1 MSKFLSLRSGLGSI
15 LFWSVISAAFIGP
28 GSVTACAIAG
38 SKFGLQLLWV
48 LTFATLGTV
57 WLQEAAARITIAT
70 GRDLGQ
76 VITQTYVGTKGRWIA
91 WALFIAIF
99 LGCAAYQAGNI
110 LGAVSGLALLTNL
123 PVPALTVGVGLVC
136 IILLWLGSTQTLA
149 NFLGLI
155 VFAMGGA
162 FVYVAFGTPV
172 TPAELTKA
180 LVIPEIPSGSLLL
193 INSLIGTTI
202 VPYNL
207 FFGSS
212 IVPVVDSTTVDS
224 AAGMSTSQ
232 SLSEMRLGIWVAV
245 VLGGIISVVLL
256 LAGLLIPGNFSYPH
270 MAQVLTDRLGAWA
283 GSLFAFGLF
292 AAGFASSLT
301 APLAAAVT
309 AQSLLGIQKNSPAYR
324 GIWLIVMVTGLL
336 FGLLNVTPIP
346 IIVAVQA
353 INGILLP
360 FVTVFLFAAVNNRA
374 LLGDTYRN
382 SPSQNIAM
390 GLVVVAT
397 AILGLWNVWLASQ

>member
-1 MSKFLSLRSGLGSI
+1 MPKSLSLRAGLGSV

-38 SKFGLQLLWV
+38 STYGLQLLWV

-70 GRDLGQ
+70 GQDLGQ
-76 VITQTYVGTKGRWIA
+76 VITQTYAGRRGRVIA
-91 WALFIAIF
+91 WSLFLAIF
-99 LGCAAYQAGNI
+99 AGCAAYQAGNI
-110 LGAVSGLALLTNL
+110 LGAVAGLALLTGL

-136 IILLWLGSTQTLA
+136 GALLWIGSTQGLA
-149 NFLGLI
+149 NMLGLI

-162 FVYVAFGTPV
+162 FIYVAFGTPV
-172 TPAELTKA
+172 TPVELTKA
-180 LVIPEIPSGSLLL
+180 LVVPAIPAGSLLL
-193 INSLIGTTI
+193 INGLIGTTI

-212 IVPVVDSTTVDS
+212 IVS
-224 AAGMSTSQ
+224 GQ
-232 SLSEMRLGIWVAV
+232 RLGEMRLGIWVAV

-256 LAGLLIPGNFSYPH
+256 LAGLLIPNDFTYPH
-270 MAQVLTDRLGAWA
+270 MAQVLSDRLGAWA

-309 AQSLLGIQKNSPAYR
+309 AGSLLGIRKNSGTYR
-324 GIWLIVMVTGLL
+324 AIWLTVLATGVT

-346 IIVAVQA
+346 VIVAVQA

-360 FVTVFLFAAVNNRA
+360 FVTAFLFIAVNNRP
-374 LLGDTYRN
+374 LMGDQYRN
-382 SPSQNIAM
+382 SMAQNLAM
-390 GLVVVAT
+390 GLVVLIT
-397 AILGLWNVWLASQ
+397 AVLGGWNVWLAFQ

>member
-1 MSKFLSLRSGLGSI
+1 M
-15 LFWSVISAAFIGP
+15 
-28 GSVTACAIAG
+28 
-38 SKFGLQLLWV
+38 

-70 GRDLGQ
+70 GQDLGQ
-76 VITQTYVGTKGRWIA
+76 VIRQTYVGVRGRWVA
-91 WALFIAIF
+91 WALFLAIF

-110 LGAVSGLALLTNL
+110 LGTVSGLKLLTGL
-123 PVPALTVGVGLVC
+123 PVPFLTVVVGLVC
-136 IILLWLGSTQTLA
+136 ITLLWIGSTQGLA

-162 FVYVAFGTPV
+162 FIYVAFGAPV
-172 TPAELTKA
+172 SPSELTTA
-180 LVIPEIPSGSLLL
+180 LVVPTIPDGSLLL

-212 IVPVVDSTTVDS
+212 IVS
-224 AAGMSTSQ
+224 GQ

-256 LAGLLIPGNFSYPH
+256 LAGLLIPGDFSYPH
-270 MAQVLTDRLGAWA
+270 MAQVLTERLGTWA
-283 GSLFAFGLF
+283 GTLFAFGLF

-301 APLAAAVT
+301 APLAAAIT
-309 AQSLLGIQKNSPAYR
+309 AQSLLGVRKNSPTYR
-324 GIWLIVMVTGLL
+324 LIWLLVMTTGLL
-336 FGLLNVTPIP
+336 FGFLNATPIP

-360 FVTVFLFAAVNNRA
+360 FVTIFLFAAVNNQT
-374 LLGDTYRN
+374 LLGNTYRN
-382 SPSQNIAM
+382 SVPQNIGM
-390 GLVVVAT
+390 GLVVVVT
-397 AILGLWNVWLASQ
+397 AILGLWNVWLAFQGT

>member
-1 MSKFLSLRSGLGSI
+1 M
-15 LFWSVISAAFIGP
+15 
-28 GSVTACAIAG
+28 
-38 SKFGLQLLWV
+38 
-48 LTFATLGTV
+48 GTV

-70 GRDLGQ
+70 GHDLGQ
-76 VITQTYVGTKGRWIA
+76 VITQTYQGTKGRWIA
-91 WALFIAIF
+91 WSLFLAIF

-110 LGAVSGLALLTNL
+110 LGAVSGLALLTGL
-123 PVPALTVGVGLVC
+123 PVPVLTVGIGLVC
-136 IILLWLGSTQTLA
+136 ILLLWIGSTQNLA

-162 FVYVAFGTPV
+162 FAYVAFGTPV

-180 LVIPEIPSGSLLL
+180 LVTPSIPAGSLLL
-193 INSLIGTTI
+193 VNSLIGTTI

-212 IVPVVDSTTVDS
+212 IVPTADSV
-224 AAGMSTSQ
+224 AGASDAQ
-232 SLSEMRLGIWVAV
+232 SLSEMRLGVWVAV
-245 VLGGIISVVLL
+245 GLGGIISVVLL
-256 LAGLLIPGNFSYPH
+256 LAGLLIPEDFSYPH
-270 MAQVLTDRLGAWA
+270 MAQVLTDRLGTWA

-301 APLAAAVT
+301 APLAASVT
-309 AQSLLGIQKNSPAYR
+309 AQSLLGVQKNSPVYR
-324 GIWLIVMVTGLL
+324 SIWLFVMATGLT

-346 IIVAVQA
+346 VIVAVQA

-360 FVTVFLFAAVNNRA
+360 FVTVFLFAAVNNRT

-382 SPSQNIAM
+382 SLGQNVAM
-390 GLVVVAT
+390 GIVVFVT
-397 AILGLWNVWLASQ
+397 AVLGLWNVWLAFR

>member
-1 MSKFLSLRSGLGSI
+1 MPKSLSLRAGLGSV

-28 GSVTACAIAG
+28 GSVTTCAIAG
-38 SKFGLQLLWV
+38 QQYGLTLLWV

-70 GRDLGQ
+70 GKDLGQ
-76 VITQTYVGTKGRWIA
+76 VITQTYTGKRGQLVP

-110 LGAVSGLALLTNL
+110 LGAVSGLALLTGL
-123 PVPALTVGVGLVC
+123 PVPTLTVGIGLVC
-136 IILLWLGSTQTLA
+136 IALLWIGSTQSLA

-172 TPAELTKA
+172 TPVELTKA
-180 LVIPEIPSGSLLL
+180 LVTPAFPSGSLLL
-193 INSLIGTTI
+193 INGLIGTTI

-212 IVPVVDSTTVDS
+212 IVP
-224 AAGMSTSQ
+224 GQ

-245 VLGGIISVVLL
+245 ILGGIISVVLL
-256 LAGLLIPGNFSYPH
+256 LAGLLIPNDFSYTH
-270 MAQVLTDRLGAWA
+270 MAQVLTDQLGSWA

-301 APLAAAVT
+301 APLAASVT
-309 AQSLLGIQKNSPAYR
+309 ANSLLGVPKNSPTYR
-324 GIWLIVMVTGLL
+324 GIWIAVMATGLT

-346 IIVAVQA
+346 VIVAVQA

-360 FVTVFLFAAVNNRA
+360 FVTIFLFRAVNNRA

-382 SPSQNIAM
+382 SLSQNLAM
-390 GLVVVAT
+390 GTVVIVT
-397 AILGLWNVWLASQ
+397 AILGLWNVWLALQ

>member
-1 MSKFLSLRSGLGSI
+1 MPKSLSLRAGLGSV

-38 SKFGLQLLWV
+38 STYGLQLLWV
-48 LTFATLGTV
+48 LTFATFGTV

-70 GRDLGQ
+70 GSDLGQ
-76 VITQTYVGTKGRWIA
+76 VITQTYAGKSGRRIA
-91 WALFIAIF
+91 WALFLAIF

-110 LGAVSGLALLTNL
+110 LGAVSGLALLTKL
-123 PVPALTVGVGLVC
+123 PVPALTVVVGLVC
-136 IILLWLGSTQTLA
+136 VGLLWIGSTQGLA

-180 LVIPEIPSGSLLL
+180 LIVPAVPDGSLLL
-193 INSLIGTTI
+193 INGLIGTTI

-212 IVPVVDSTTVDS
+212 IVP
-224 AAGMSTSQ
+224 GQ

-245 VLGGIISVVLL
+245 ILGGIISVVLL
-256 LAGLLIPGNFSYPH
+256 LAGLLIPSDFSYVH
-270 MAQVLTDRLGAWA
+270 MAQVLTDRLGTWA

-301 APLAAAVT
+301 APLAASIT
-309 AQSLLGIQKNSPAYR
+309 AQSLLGIRKNSPVYR
-324 GIWLIVMVTGLL
+324 GIWLTVMATGLT

-346 IIVAVQA
+346 VIIAVQA

-360 FVTVFLFAAVNNRA
+360 FVTIFLFAAVNNRA

-382 SPSQNIAM
+382 SLMQNLAM
-390 GLVVVAT
+390 GLVVIVT
-397 AILGLWNVWLASQ
+397 AVLGIWNIWLAIQAG

>member
-1 MSKFLSLRSGLGSI
+1 MPKSLSLRSGLGSV

-38 SKFGLQLLWV
+38 SSYGLQLLWV

-76 VITQTYVGTKGRWIA
+76 VISQTYSGTKGRWIA
-91 WALFIAIF
+91 WTLFLAIF

-110 LGAVSGLALLTNL
+110 LGAVSGLALLTGL
-123 PVPALTVGVGLVC
+123 PIPTLTVVVGTVC
-136 IILLWLGSTQTLA
+136 IVLLWIGSTQNLA

-172 TPAELTKA
+172 SAVDLTKA
-180 LVIPEIPSGSLLL
+180 LVVPHIPPGSLLL
-193 INSLIGTTI
+193 VNGLIGTTI

-212 IVPVVDSTTVDS
+212 IVPTVDS
-224 AAGMSTSQ
+224 AGQ

-245 VLGGIISVVLL
+245 ILGGIISVVLL
-256 LAGLLIPGNFSYPH
+256 LAGLLIPNDFSYVH
-270 MAQVLTDRLGAWA
+270 MAQVLTNRLGNWA

-301 APLAAAVT
+301 APLAASIT
-309 AQSLLGIQKNSPAYR
+309 AKSLLGVKPNSATYR
-324 GIWLIVMVTGLL
+324 SIWLVVMVTGLV
-336 FGLLNVTPIP
+336 FGLLNVNAIP
-346 IIVAVQA
+346 VIVAVQA
-353 INGILLP
+353 VNGILLP
-360 FVTVFLFAAVNNRA
+360 FVTIFLFAAVNNRD
-374 LLGDTYRN
+374 LLGKAYSN
-382 SPSQNIAM
+382 SLMQNVAM
-390 GLVVVAT
+390 GSVVLVT
-397 AILGLWNVWLASQ
+397 AVLGLWNVWLALQKAFDI

>member
-1 MSKFLSLRSGLGSI
+1 MPKSLSLRSGLGSV

-28 GSVTACAIAG
+28 GSVTACAKAG
-38 SKFGLQLLWV
+38 SQFGLDLLWV

-70 GRDLGQ
+70 GNDLGQ
-76 VITQTYVGTKGRWIA
+76 VITQTYTGARGKWVA
-91 WALFIAIF
+91 WSLFLAIF

-110 LGAVSGLALLTNL
+110 LGAVSGLALLTGAS
-123 PVPALTVGVGLVC
+123 VPTLTVGVGIMC
-136 IILLWLGSTQTLA
+136 IILLWVGSTQNLA
-149 NFLGLI
+149 NFLGII

-162 FVYVAFGTPV
+162 FVYVAFGAPV
-172 TPAELTKA
+172 TPADLTKA
-180 LVIPEIPSGSLLL
+180 LIVPNFPSGSLLL

-212 IVPVVDSTTVDS
+212 IVP
-224 AAGMSTSQ
+224 GQ

-256 LAGLLIPGNFSYPH
+256 LAGLLIPGDFSYPH

-283 GSLFAFGLF
+283 GSLFSFGLF
-292 AAGFASSLT
+292 AAGLASSIT

-309 AQSLLGIQKNSPAYR
+309 AQSLLGVRKNSPTYR
-324 GIWLIVMVTGLL
+324 GIWLVVMLTGLGV
-336 FGLLNVTPIP
+336 GLSNVNTIEV
-346 IIVAVQA
+346 IVAVQA

-360 FVTVFLFAAVNNRA
+360 FVTIFLFAAVNNRI

-382 SPSQNIAM
+382 SLPQNLAM
-390 GLVVVAT
+390 GLVVLVT
-397 AILGLWNVWLASQ
+397 AILGLWNVWLAFQS

>member
-1 MSKFLSLRSGLGSI
+1 M
-15 LFWSVISAAFIGP
+15 
-28 GSVTACAIAG
+28 
-38 SKFGLQLLWV
+38 

-70 GRDLGQ
+70 GQDLGQ
-76 VITQTYVGTKGRWIA
+76 VISQTYTGVKGRWVS
-91 WALFIAIF
+91 WALFLAIF

-110 LGAVSGLALLTNL
+110 LGAVSGLALLTGL
-123 PVPALTVGVGLVC
+123 PVPALTVGIGLVC
-136 IILLWLGSTQTLA
+136 IALLWIGSTQNLA

-172 TPAELTKA
+172 TPSQLTKS
-180 LVIPEIPSGSLLL
+180 LLTPSFPDGSLLL

-212 IVPVVDSTTVDS
+212 IVP
-224 AAGMSTSQ
+224 GQ

-245 VLGGIISVVLL
+245 ILGGIISVVLL
-256 LAGLLIPGNFSYPH
+256 LAGLLIPTDFSYPH
-270 MAQVLTDRLGAWA
+270 MAQVLTDSLGSWA

-309 AQSLLGIQKNSPAYR
+309 AQSLLGVRKNSPVYR
-324 GIWLIVMVTGLL
+324 GIWIVVMLTGLT

-346 IIVAVQA
+346 VIVAVQA

-360 FVTVFLFAAVNNRA
+360 FVTIFLFIAVNNRT
-374 LLGDTYRN
+374 LLGDFRN
-382 SPSQNIAM
+382 SLAQNVSL
-390 GLVVVAT
+390 GLVVLVT
-397 AILGLWNVWLASQ
+397 AILGLWNVWLAFQQ

>member
-1 MSKFLSLRSGLGSI
+1 MPKSLSLRAGLGSV

-28 GSVTACAIAG
+28 GSVTSCAIAG
-38 SKFGLQLLWV
+38 SQYGLQLLWV

-70 GRDLGQ
+70 GQDLGQ
-76 VITQTYVGTKGRWIA
+76 VITQTYTGQRGKVVA
-91 WALFIAIF
+91 WSLFGAIF

-110 LGAVSGLALLTNL
+110 LGAVAGLALLTGL
-123 PVPALTVGVGLVC
+123 SAPTLTVGIGVLC
-136 IILLWLGSTQTLA
+136 AALLWIGSTQGLA
-149 NFLGLI
+149 NMLGLI
-155 VFAMGGA
+155 VFAMGAA

-172 TPAELTKA
+172 TLPELTKA
-180 LVIPEIPSGSLLL
+180 LVIPGLPSRSLLL
-193 INSLIGTTI
+193 INGLIGTTI

-212 IVPVVDSTTVDS
+212 IVP
-224 AAGMSTSQ
+224 GQ

-256 LAGLLIPGNFSYPH
+256 LAGLLIPNDFSYAH
-270 MAQVLTDRLGAWA
+270 MADVLSQRLGDWA

-301 APLAAAVT
+301 APLAAAIT
-309 AQSLLGIQKNSPAYR
+309 GSSLLGIQKNTTAYR
-324 GIWLIVMVTGLL
+324 AIWMVVLATGLG

-346 IIVAVQA
+346 VIVAVQA

-360 FVTVFLFAAVNNRA
+360 FVTIFLFIAVNNRS
-374 LLGDTYRN
+374 LLGDYCN
-382 SPSQNIAM
+382 STAQNLAM
-390 GLVVVAT
+390 GLVVLVT
-397 AILGLWNVWLASQ
+397 ALLGGWNVWLAFQ

>member
-1 MSKFLSLRSGLGSI
+1 MPKSLSLRSGLGSI

-38 SKFGLQLLWV
+38 SKFSLQLLWA
-48 LTFATLGTV
+48 LTFATFGTV

-70 GRDLGQ
+70 GHDLGQ
-76 VITQTYVGTKGRWIA
+76 VITQTYSGVKGRWIA
-91 WALFIAIF
+91 WTLFLAIF

-110 LGAVSGLALLTNL
+110 LGAVSGFSLLTG
-123 PVPALTVGVGLVC
+123 VPIPTLTVVVGLVC
-136 IILLWLGSTQTLA
+136 IVLLWIGSTQTLA

-162 FVYVAFGTPV
+162 FVYVAFSTPV

-180 LVIPEIPSGSLLL
+180 LIVPSIPPGSLLL

-212 IVPVVDSTTVDS
+212 IVP
-224 AAGMSTSQ
+224 GQ
-232 SLSEMRLGIWVAV
+232 SLGEMRLGIWVAV
-245 VLGGIISVVLL
+245 ILGGIISVALL
-256 LAGLLIPGNFSYPH
+256 LVGLLIPGDFSYPH
-270 MAQVLTDRLGAWA
+270 MAQVLTDRLGTWA

-292 AAGFASSLT
+292 AAGLASSLT
-301 APLAAAVT
+301 APLAASVT
-309 AQSLLGIQKNSPAYR
+309 AQSLLGVRKNSPTYR
-324 GIWLIVMVTGLL
+324 LIWLAVMATGLT

-346 IIVAVQA
+346 VIVAVQA

-360 FVTVFLFAAVNNRA
+360 FVTVFLFAAVNNRR

-382 SPSQNIAM
+382 SLSQNLAM
-390 GLVVVAT
+390 GTVVVVT
-397 AILGLWNVWLASQ
+397 AILGLWNVWLAFQ

>member
-1 MSKFLSLRSGLGSI
+1 MPKSLSLRAGLGSV

-38 SKFGLQLLWV
+38 SQYGLQLLWV

-70 GRDLGQ
+70 GSDLGQ
-76 VITQTYVGTKGRWIA
+76 VITQTYTGQRGRIIA
-91 WALFIAIF
+91 WSLFLAIF

-110 LGAVSGLALLTNL
+110 LGAVSGLVLLTGWSM
-123 PVPALTVGVGLVC
+123 PALTVVVGLVC
-136 IILLWLGSTQTLA
+136 VVLLWIGSTQGLA
-149 NFLGLI
+149 NMLGLV
-155 VFAMGGA
+155 VFLMGGA
-162 FVYVAFGTPV
+162 FVYVAFGAPV

-180 LVIPEIPSGSLLL
+180 LIVPAFPSGSLLL

-212 IVPVVDSTTVDS
+212 IVQNQTL
-224 AAGMSTSQ
+224 GQ
-232 SLSEMRLGIWVAV
+232 MRLGIWVAV

-256 LAGLLIPGNFSYPH
+256 LAGLLIPNDFTYPH
-270 MAQVLTDRLGAWA
+270 MAQVLSDRLGAWA

-301 APLAAAVT
+301 APLAAAIT
-309 AQSLLGIQKNSPAYR
+309 ASSLLGIRRNAGTYR
-324 GIWLIVMVTGLL
+324 AIWLVVVATGVT

-346 IIVAVQA
+346 VIVAVQA

-360 FVTVFLFAAVNNRA
+360 FVTIFLFMAVNNSA
-374 LLGDTYRN
+374 LMGTYRN
-382 SPSQNIAM
+382 TLAQNVTL
-390 GLVVVAT
+390 GFVVAVT
-397 AILGLWNVWLASQ
+397 AILGGWNVWLAFQ